1 MINKQNRTQI
11 ASNFKREIWESKKTF
26 VWTPIVL
33 AALLL
38 LLAAAELITTNDYQA
53 QRLGEVIQA
62 AQTVEA
68 QASVKKLGFI
78 VVQIITG
85 LFLIVAF
92 LLQLRYFLSCLF
104 DERRDLSI
112 FFWRSMPVSD
122 VQNIA
127 VKFVMGAFVIPV
139 FFIIAAMVAIGIGYV
154 VFLIYASTLLTEGG
168 SIWSL
173 ASTFNVISPIVSVWM
188 GLIPTVL
195 WLFPFYAWLMLAS
208 MVAGRAPFLWA
219 FLPIAFLVL
228 AEAVVA
234 LGFGTGSMYFSN
246 ILKDYFSISE
256 AEILGHGISV
266 VVESE
271 LSTYFYSSVIMNK
284 VSFVA
289 LAIGGALMY
298 ATYWC
303 RVNRSHE

>member
-11 ASNFKREIWESKKTF
+11 VANFKREIWESKKTF

-38 LLAAAELITTNDYQA
+38 LLAAIELSTTNDYQA
-53 QRLGEVIQA
+53 KRLGDMIQA

-78 VVQIITG
+78 VVQVITG
-85 LFLIVAF
+85 LFLVVAF

-127 VKFVMGAFVIPV
+127 VKFVMGAFVIPI
-139 FFIIAAMVAIGIGYV
+139 FFIIAAMVAIVIGYV
-154 VFLIYASTLLTEGG
+154 VFLIYASTLLAEGG

-173 ASTFNVISPIVSVWM
+173 ASTFNIVSPIVSVWI

-246 ILKDYFSISE
+246 ILKDYFTLSE
-256 AEILGHGISV
+256 AQIMGHGISIAID
-266 VVESE
+266 SE
-271 LSTYFYSSVIMNK
+271 LNTFFYSKVVMSK
-284 VSFVA
+284 VSVVA
-289 LAIGGALMY
+289 LAIGAALIY

>member
-289 LAIGGALMY
+289 LAIGGSLMY